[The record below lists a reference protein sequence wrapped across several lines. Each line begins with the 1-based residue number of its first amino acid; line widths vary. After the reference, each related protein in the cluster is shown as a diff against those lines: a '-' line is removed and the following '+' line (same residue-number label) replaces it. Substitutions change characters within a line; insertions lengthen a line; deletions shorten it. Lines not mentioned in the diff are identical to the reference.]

1 MNPDAVVVLFP
12 ALIGLVPICRGGSWH
27 WDPIGMGGPAC
38 LQTRFFAWAM
48 GWDVLAWLEHL
59 AHIWGFRAH
68 RND

>member
-38 LQTRFFAWAM
+38 LQTRFLHGLWVGMF
-48 GWDVLAWLEHL
+48 WL
-59 AHIWGFRAH
+59 G
-68 RND
+68 